1 MAIEENA
8 IRELVGALSPDDEKK
23 KSNTYS
29 AVVSHIDNEGTV
41 WVILA
46 GSEKETPTA
55 STSTEVKRGD
65 NVTVQWRN
73 NKLYIGGNYSNPSAG
88 VTRVANVEQD
98 AANAFTTA
106 ENAEQDAARAH
117 EAAEQAEASAE
128 EAKTQATR
136 ATRYANDSLSQLSIV
151 EDVVGTLNWITTHA
165 TYKATEDTEVREGK
179 WYFTKSGNTYNV
191 VLAPSGDPSAQG
203 WYEID
208 EIDEAVSNYVS
219 SHLALTDAGLWV
231 VKDNQGYK
239 ILLANDGMRVYDST
253 GHLVSTFGE
262 SITFDSERPQKIGN
276 DNVYIEY
283 YDSNN
288 DRHPDSLRI
297 KANEFRLASGN
308 TIQDE
313 IGKIEGLNVNMQ
325 VSGSN
330 LVFTATLIQGGDDIT
345 DTIPDGDFEWFY
357 RTPSGDVPMNLNG
370 KTITIP
376 QASQEYGRTVLCVW
390 TRSQYTNL
398 LTNSGNKLRTLNGAY
413 LVGRSEY

>member
-1 MAIEENA
+1 MAVNDIAVQEFVNA
-8 IRELVGALSPDDEKK
+8 IKEPPQDTNK
-23 KSNTYS
+23 TYN
-29 AVVSHIDNEGTV
+29 ATVSHIDEEGVV
-41 WVILA
+41 WVNIH
-46 GSEKETPTA
+46 GSDKETPTA
-55 STSTEVKRGD
+55 STSAEVNRGD
-65 NVTVQWRN
+65 AVTVNWRN
-73 NKLYIGGNYSNPSAG
+73 NKLYIAGNYSNPSAG

-98 AANAFTTA
+98 AANAFTAA
-106 ENAEQDAARAH
+106 ENAEYDAARAH

-165 TYKATEDTEVREGK
+165 TYKATEDTEVREGT
-179 WYFTKSGNTYNV
+179 WYFTKSGSTYNV
-191 VLAPSGDPSAQG
+191 VIAPSGNPSEQG
-203 WYEID
+203 WYEVD
-208 EIDEAVSNYVS
+208 SIDEAVSNYVA
-219 SHLALTDAGLWV
+219 SHLALTSAGLWV
-231 VKDNQGYK
+231 TKDNQGYK
-239 ILLANDGMRVYDST
+239 ILLANDGMRVYDSA
-253 GHLVSTFGE
+253 GHIVSTFGE
-262 SITFDSERPQKIGN
+262 SIIFDSERPQKIGN
-276 DNVYIEY
+276 NDVYIEY

-288 DRHPDSLRI
+288 DGHPDSLRI